1 VRETAP
7 FQSRPLRGVLF
18 DAGGTLVQVHTERLA
33 EALRARG
40 VDPTD
45 LDDAFWRTLV
55 GLDAELGLEGASHV
69 WVDWWPAWMRGM
81 ARHSGV
87 DVDVLTEAWQEADA
101 AQHLWDDPI
110 PGAAECLTRLA
121 EGGLR
126 VGIVSNSDGRVG
138 EALARAGLADLVEVI
153 VDSGAVGVA
162 KPDPA
167 IFAFA
172 LGPLGLEPDE
182 TWYLGDTVTF
192 DVRGAEAA
200 GIEAWVVDHRGLH
213 TIEHAR
219 RVSSLAEFA
228 DAALAAA
235 RRD

>member
-1 VRETAP
+1 MRETAVP
-7 FQSRPLRGVLF
+7 PVQRLRGVLF

-33 EALRARG
+33 DALRARG
-40 VDPTD
+40 VEPSN
-45 LDDAFWRTLV
+45 LDDAFWATLV
-55 GLDAELGLEGASHV
+55 GLDAELGLEGASHE
-69 WVDWWPAWMRGM
+69 WVDWWPGWLRGM
-81 ARHSGV
+81 AERSGV
-87 DVDVLTEAWQEADA
+87 DVGVMTDAWEEADA
-101 AQHLWDDPI
+101 AQQLWDDPI

-126 VGIVSNSDGRVG
+126 LGIVSNADGRV
-138 EALARAGLADLVEVI
+138 ESALERAGLAHLVEVI

-167 IFAFA
+167 IFDYA
-172 LGPLGLEPDE
+172 LGPLGLKPQE

-200 GIEAWVVDHRGLH
+200 GIEAWVIDHRGLH
-213 TIEHAR
+213 TVEHRR

-235 RRD
+235 RRN

>member
-1 VRETAP
+1 MAR
-7 FQSRPLRGVLF
+7 LRGVLF
-18 DAGGTLVQVHTERLA
+18 DAGGTLVQVHVERLA
-33 EALRARG
+33 DALRARS
-40 VDPTD
+40 VEPTD

-55 GLDAELGLEGASHV
+55 GLDAELGLEGASRE
-69 WVDWWPAWMRGM
+69 WVDWWPGWMRDM
-81 ARHSGV
+81 AQRSGV
-87 DVDVLTEAWQEADA
+87 DAGVLAAAWQEADA
-101 AQHLWDDPI
+101 AQQLWDDPI

-126 VGIVSNSDGRVG
+126 LGIVSNADGRVEEG
-138 EALARAGLADLVEVI
+138 LQRAGLAELVEVI
-153 VDSGAVGVA
+153 VDSGRVGVA

-167 IFAFA
+167 IFGYA
-172 LGPLGLEPDE
+172 LGPLGLEPEE

-228 DAALAAA
+228 DAALSAA

>member
-1 VRETAP
+1 MR
-7 FQSRPLRGVLF
+7 RLRGVLF
-18 DAGGTLVQVHTERLA
+18 DAGGTLVQVHVERLA
-33 EALRARG
+33 DALRARG
-40 VDPTD
+40 VQPAD
-45 LDDAFWRTLV
+45 LDGAFWRTLV
-55 GLDAELGLEGASHV
+55 ALDAELGLDGASHD
-69 WVDWWPAWMRGM
+69 WVDWWPGWMRGM
-81 ARHSGV
+81 AGACGV
-87 DVDVLTEAWQEADA
+87 DPEVMADAWHEADT

-126 VGIVSNSDGRVG
+126 LGVVSNSDGRVDA
-138 EALARAGLADLVEVI
+138 ALGRAGLAELVEVI

-167 IFAFA
+167 IFAHA
-172 LGPLGLEPDE
+172 LGPLGLEPHE

-200 GIEAWVVDHRGLH
+200 GIEAWVIDHRGLH
-213 TIEHAR
+213 TVEHAR
-219 RVSSLAEFA
+219 RVSSLADFA

-235 RRD
+235 RRH

>member
-1 VRETAP
+1 MQR
-7 FQSRPLRGVLF
+7 LRGVLF
-18 DAGGTLVQVHTERLA
+18 DAGGTLVQVHTDRLA
-33 EALRARG
+33 DALRARS
-40 VDPTD
+40 VEPTD
-45 LDDAFWRTLV
+45 LDAAFWRTLV
-55 GLDAELGLEGASHV
+55 DLDAALGLEGASHE
-69 WVDWWPAWMRGM
+69 WVDWWPDWMRGM
-81 ARHSGV
+81 AQRCGV
-87 DVDVLTEAWQEADA
+87 DTETMTAAWQEADT

-126 VGIVSNSDGRVG
+126 LGIVSNADGRV
-138 EALARAGLADLVEVI
+138 ESALARAGLAQLVEVI

-167 IFAFA
+167 IFDYA
-172 LGPLGLEPDE
+172 LRPLGLDPGE

-213 TIEHAR
+213 TLEHGR